1 MAKADLSTSL
11 VFELIMAWRRGVF
24 KTATLVHYEG
34 NSFLFDITEL
44 AMELDSLW
52 RARTMF

>member
-24 KTATLVHYEG
+24 KTATMVHYEG
-34 NSFLFDITEL
+34 NSFLFDI
-44 AMELDSLW
+44 
-52 RARTMF
+52 RAGDGA